1 MSSLGHSNYI
11 IPRAT
16 GANSANA
23 HFTNLYG
30 SMVGGVT
37 GCGGAGSS
45 AAALAGVPGYNLVQ
59 TGGNRAHRRGG
70 YKRSQSKK
78 RSCRCRG
85 KCHCR
90 KSKKRSC
97 RCRGKCHCRKS
108 KKRNMRG
115 GLSALSPSAFSGAAN
130 APYHQ
135 YTGGQCIS
143 TNFSLGAENLPYTES
158 ALSSPPPINV
168 STKIY

>member
-1 MSSLGHSNYI
+1 MSSLGHSSVHAPSNHI
-11 IPRAT
+11 LQHISGG
-16 GANSANA
+16 GANPQNT
-23 HFTNLYG
+23 HFTNAYG

-70 YKRSQSKK
+70 YKRGQ
-78 RSCRCRG
+78 
-85 KCHCR
+85 
-90 KSKKRSC
+90 SKKRSC

-115 GLSALSPSAFSGAAN
+115 GLSAMSPSAFSGAAN